1 MSDTMISMEL
11 RFADYLL
18 PNQLAE
24 GDLIKLDDQYLTIKE
39 IREIDTGYFLTLLDD
54 FDDEIET
61 FVADDTK
68 IEWYV
73 FVE

>member
-1 MSDTMISMEL
+1 MSDTMMSMEL
-11 RFADYLL
+11 VFADYLL

-24 GDLIKLDDQYLTIKE
+24 GDLIKLENQYLTVKE
-39 IREIDTGYFLTLLDD
+39 ISETKEGYNLVLADD
-54 FDDEIET
+54 FDDEDEYFIP
-61 FVADDTK
+61 DDTK

>member
-1 MSDTMISMEL
+1 MTSMEL

-24 GDLIKLDDQYLTIKE
+24 GDLIKIEDQYLTVKE
-39 IREIDTGYFLTLLDD
+39 ISETKEGFNLVLADD
-54 FDDEIET
+54 FDDEEEY
-61 FVADDTK
+61 FVLDDTK

>member
-1 MSDTMISMEL
+1 MSDTMMNMDL
-11 RFADYLL
+11 VFADYLL

-24 GDLIKLDDQYLTIKE
+24 GDLIKINEEYLTVKTITETRDGFKL
-39 IREIDTGYFLTLLDD
+39 ILVDD
-54 FDDEIET
+54 FDDEVEH
-61 FVADDTK
+61 FVLDDVK

>member
-1 MSDTMISMEL
+1 MTDTMMSMEL
-11 RFADYLL
+11 VFADYLL

-24 GDLIKLDDQYLTIKE
+24 GDLIKIDGQYLTVKKITENKE
-39 IREIDTGYFLTLLDD
+39 GFNLTLTDD

-61 FVADDTK
+61 FISDDEK

-73 FVE
+73 FIE

>member
-1 MSDTMISMEL
+1 MSATMMNMEL
-11 RFADYLL
+11 RFADHLL

-24 GDLIKLDDQYLTIKE
+24 GDLVKLNDEYLTIKTIME
-39 IREIDTGYFLTLLDD
+39 SNDGYRLVLLDD
-54 FDDEIET
+54 FDDEVEA
-61 FVADDTK
+61 FVLDDDK

>member
-24 GDLIKLDDQYLTIKE
+24 GDLIKIEDQYLTIKE
-39 IREIDTGYFLTLLDD
+39 ISETKEGYSLVLLDD
-54 FDDEIET
+54 FDDEVET
-61 FVADDTK
+61 FVLDDTK

>member
-1 MSDTMISMEL
+1 MSATMMNMEL
-11 RFADYLL
+11 RFADHLL

-24 GDLIKLDDQYLTIKE
+24 GDLVKLNDEYLTIKTIME
-39 IREIDTGYFLTLLDD
+39 SNDGYHLVLLDD
-54 FDDEIET
+54 FDDEFEA
-61 FVADDTK
+61 FVLDNEK

>member
-1 MSDTMISMEL
+1 MMSMEL
-11 RFADYLL
+11 VFADYLL

-24 GDLIKLDDQYLTIKE
+24 GDLIKIDGQYLTVKKITENKE
-39 IREIDTGYFLTLLDD
+39 GFNLTLTDD

-61 FVADDTK
+61 FISDDEK

-73 FVE
+73 FIE

>member
-1 MSDTMISMEL
+1 MMNMEL
-11 RFADYLL
+11 RFADFLL

-24 GDLIKLDDQYLTIKE
+24 GDLIKLNDEYLTVKTIME
-39 IREIDTGYFLTLLDD
+39 NNSGFHLVLLDD
-54 FDDEIET
+54 FDDEVEA
-61 FVADDTK
+61 FVLDNEK

>member
-1 MSDTMISMEL
+1 MSATMLNMEL
-11 RFADYLL
+11 VFADYLL

-24 GDLIKLDDQYLTIKE
+24 GDLVKIEDQFVTVKTIIEASNGYHLVLT
-39 IREIDTGYFLTLLDD
+39 DD
-54 FDDEIET
+54 FDDEVEA
-61 FVADDTK
+61 FVLDDDK

>member
-1 MSDTMISMEL
+1 MSMEL
-11 RFADYLL
+11 VFADYLL

-24 GDLIKLDDQYLTIKE
+24 GDLIKINEQYLTVKE
-39 IREIDTGYFLTLLDD
+39 ISETKEGYNLVLVDD
-54 FDDEIET
+54 FDDEEEYFIL
-61 FVADDTK
+61 DDTK

>member
-1 MSDTMISMEL
+1 MTATMMNMEL

-24 GDLIKLDDQYLTIKE
+24 GDLLKIDDQYLTLKTVSE
-39 IREIDTGYFLTLLDD
+39 VDGGYNLILLDD
-54 FDDEIET
+54 FDDEVET
-61 FVADDTK
+61 FVSDDDK

>member
-1 MSDTMISMEL
+1 MSATMMSMEL

-24 GDLIKLDDQYLTIKE
+24 GDLVKIEDQFVTVKTIME
-39 IREIDTGYFLTLLDD
+39 SNDGYHLILLDD
-54 FDDEIET
+54 FGDEVEAFVLDD
-61 FVADDTK
+61 DK

>member
-1 MSDTMISMEL
+1 MSATMMNMEL
-11 RFADYLL
+11 RFADHLL

-24 GDLIKLDDQYLTIKE
+24 GDLVKLNDEYLTIKTIME
-39 IREIDTGYFLTLLDD
+39 SNDGYHLVLLDD
-54 FDDEIET
+54 FDDEVEA
-61 FVADDTK
+61 FVLDNEK

>member
-1 MSDTMISMEL
+1 MSDTIIDMDL
-11 RFADYLL
+11 VFADYLL

-24 GDLIKLDDQYLTIKE
+24 GDLVKIDNQYLTIKTIIE
-39 IREIDTGYFLTLLDD
+39 SNNGFHLVLLDD
-54 FDDEIET
+54 FDDEVEA
-61 FVADDTK
+61 FVLDNDK

>member
-1 MSDTMISMEL
+1 MSATMMNMEL
-11 RFADYLL
+11 RFADHLL

-24 GDLIKLDDQYLTIKE
+24 GDLVKLNDEYLTIKTIME
-39 IREIDTGYFLTLLDD
+39 ADTGYHLVLLDD
-54 FDDEIET
+54 FDDEVEA
-61 FVADDTK
+61 FVLDDDK

>member
-1 MSDTMISMEL
+1 L
-11 RFADYLL
+11 RFADHLL

-24 GDLIKLDDQYLTIKE
+24 GDLVKLNDEYLTIKTIME
-39 IREIDTGYFLTLLDD
+39 SNDGYRLVLLDD
-54 FDDEIET
+54 FDDEVEA
-61 FVADDTK
+61 FVLDDDK

>member
-1 MSDTMISMEL
+1 MMNMDL
-11 RFADYLL
+11 VFADYLL

-24 GDLIKLDDQYLTIKE
+24 GDLIKINEEYLTVKTITETRDGFKL
-39 IREIDTGYFLTLLDD
+39 ILVDD
-54 FDDEIET
+54 FDDEVEH
-61 FVADDTK
+61 FVLDDVK

>member
-1 MSDTMISMEL
+1 MSDTISSMEL
-11 RFADYLL
+11 RFADHLL

-24 GDLIKLDDQYLTIKE
+24 GDLIKINEQYLTLKSITETKN
-39 IREIDTGYFLTLLDD
+39 GFNLVLLDD
-54 FDDEIET
+54 FDDEVEH
-61 FVADDTK
+61 FVFDDDR

>member
-1 MSDTMISMEL
+1 MSDTMMSMEL

-24 GDLIKLDDQYLTIKE
+24 GDLIKLENQYLTVKE
-39 IREIDTGYFLTLLDD
+39 ISETKEGYNLVLADD
-54 FDDEIET
+54 FDDEEEYFIL
-61 FVADDTK
+61 DDTK

>member
-1 MSDTMISMEL
+1 MSATMMNMEL
-11 RFADYLL
+11 RFADHLL

-24 GDLIKLDDQYLTIKE
+24 GDLVKLYDEYLTIKTIME
-39 IREIDTGYFLTLLDD
+39 SNDGYHLVLLDD
-54 FDDEIET
+54 FDDEVEA
-61 FVADDTK
+61 FVLDNEK

>member
-1 MSDTMISMEL
+1 MMSMEL
-11 RFADYLL
+11 VFADYLL

-24 GDLIKLDDQYLTIKE
+24 GDLIKINEQYLTVKE
-39 IREIDTGYFLTLLDD
+39 ISETKEGYNLVLVDD
-54 FDDEIET
+54 FDDEEEYFIL
-61 FVADDTK
+61 DDTK

>member
-1 MSDTMISMEL
+1 MSATMMNMEL
-11 RFADYLL
+11 RFADHLL

-24 GDLIKLDDQYLTIKE
+24 GDLVKLNNEYLTIKTIME
-39 IREIDTGYFLTLLDD
+39 SNDGYHLVLLDD
-54 FDDEIET
+54 FDDEVEA
-61 FVADDTK
+61 FVLDNEK

>member
-1 MSDTMISMEL
+1 MMNMEL
-11 RFADYLL
+11 RFADFLL

-24 GDLIKLDDQYLTIKE
+24 GDLIKLNDEYLTVKTIME
-39 IREIDTGYFLTLLDD
+39 NNNGFHLVLLDD
-54 FDDEIET
+54 FDDEVEA
-61 FVADDTK
+61 FVLDNEK

>member
-1 MSDTMISMEL
+1 MSDTMMSMEL

-24 GDLIKLDDQYLTIKE
+24 GDLIKMDEQYQTIKTITE
-39 IREIDTGYFLTLLDD
+39 TSTGYILTLLDD
-54 FDDEIET
+54 FDDEAEY
-61 FVADDTK
+61 FVPDDEK

-73 FVE
+73 FVG

>member
-1 MSDTMISMEL
+1 MSATMMNMEL
-11 RFADYLL
+11 RFADHLL

-24 GDLIKLDDQYLTIKE
+24 GDLIKLNDQYVTVKTIME
-39 IREIDTGYFLTLLDD
+39 SNDGYHLVLLDD
-54 FDDEIET
+54 FDDEVEA
-61 FVADDTK
+61 FVLDDDK

>member
-1 MSDTMISMEL
+1 MSDTMIDMDL
-11 RFADYLL
+11 VFADYLL

-24 GDLIKLDDQYLTIKE
+24 GDLVKIEEQFITIKTIME
-39 IREIDTGYFLTLLDD
+39 SKDGYHLVCVDD
-54 FDDEIET
+54 FDDEVEH
-61 FVADDTK
+61 FVLDNDK

>member
-1 MSDTMISMEL
+1 MSDTMNDMEL
-11 RFADYLL
+11 VFADYLL

-24 GDLIKLDDQYLTIKE
+24 GDLVKIEDQFVTVKTIIEANNGYHLVLT
-39 IREIDTGYFLTLLDD
+39 DD
-54 FDDEIET
+54 FDDEVEA
-61 FVADDTK
+61 FVLDDDK